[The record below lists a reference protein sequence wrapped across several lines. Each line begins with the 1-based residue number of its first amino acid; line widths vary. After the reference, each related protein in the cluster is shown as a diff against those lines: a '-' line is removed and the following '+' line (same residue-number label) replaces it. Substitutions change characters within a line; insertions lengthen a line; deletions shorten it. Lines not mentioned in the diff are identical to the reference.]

1 MEAQNGFGYSE
12 ASVPVAILCATK
24 PATPL
29 APVTSVLNDKAI
41 ITWFAPADNGTPI
54 LGYKIYIRKGDQSY
68 VFDNLVCDGTT
79 SAVVLS
85 GLTNCV
91 IPLSTLTGSP
101 YSLGLG
107 FKIFSYVTAYNA
119 YGESLDSPIGSQGVI
134 VLVPDAP
141 ISPKNDPQV
150 TTKSKIGFYWS
161 DGASNGGTDVIDYR
175 ITYDKSTGN
184 FEILKTNHLDKFF
197 ETTVA
202 LISGR
207 TYKFYIEAR
216 NTVGYSLPS
225 VVFEI
230 LAA

>member
-1 MEAQNGFGYSE
+1 VEAQNGFGYSE
-12 ASVPVAILCATK
+12 ASDPVAILCATK

-91 IPLSTLTGSP
+91 IPLSTLTGSK

-119 YGESLDSPIGSQGVI
+119 YGESSDSPIGSQGVI

-141 ISPKNDPQV
+141 ISP
-150 TTKSKIGFYWS
+150 
-161 DGASNGGTDVIDYR
+161 
-175 ITYDKSTGN
+175 
-184 FEILKTNHLDKFF
+184 
-197 ETTVA
+197 
-202 LISGR
+202 
-207 TYKFYIEAR
+207 
-216 NTVGYSLPS
+216 
-225 VVFEI
+225 
-230 LAA
+230 